1 MTNVSNPIP
10 YEIPYE
16 NTTTSCFEEVV
27 TASTLGIPSYKWM
40 LGNSRFVYGKKSH
53 KSSHRRMGGLL
64 QSRTTETDTLS
75 SAVVA
80 LISRKEEQE
89 SAVQIVVLS
98 NPTKVDVDLS

>member
-40 LGNSRFVYGKKSH
+40 LGNSRFVYGKK
-53 KSSHRRMGGLL
+53 GLKAAIEGWECCCNHGL
-64 QSRTTETDTLS
+64 QRQIR
-75 SAVVA
+75 SAQ
-80 LISRKEEQE
+80 L
-89 SAVQIVVLS
+89 L
-98 NPTKVDVDLS
+98 LH